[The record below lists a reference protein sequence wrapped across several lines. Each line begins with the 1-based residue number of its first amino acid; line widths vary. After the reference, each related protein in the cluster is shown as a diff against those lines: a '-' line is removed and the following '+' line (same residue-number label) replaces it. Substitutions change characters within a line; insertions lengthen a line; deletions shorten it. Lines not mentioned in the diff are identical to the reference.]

1 LGGAVAGGL
10 FAFLA
15 GPKWELQF
23 GQNAPRVQDMRQK
36 SDVWLAVLIVSL
48 GFGLIAAIP
57 FIQF

>member
-1 LGGAVAGGL
+1 L

-23 GQNAPRVQDMRQK
+23 GQDAPRVQDTRQK
-36 SDVWLAVLIVSL
+36 SDLWIAVLIVVV

-57 FIQF
+57 FIKF